1 MTKILFVCHG
11 NICRSA
17 MAECVMTMLIRQRG
31 LEGRLSADSAAT
43 SGEEIGNP
51 IYPPAARKLREKG
64 VPVLPHAARRM
75 TAGDYAGYD
84 LLIGMDDANIR
95 NMNRIA
101 GGDPD
106 GKIRRLMDYTARP
119 GEVADPWYTRD
130 FESAWRDVN
139 EGCQALLDALEKR

>member
-1 MTKILFVCHG
+1 
-11 NICRSA
+11 
-17 MAECVMTMLIRQRG
+17 MTMLIRQRG

-43 SGEEIGNP
+43 SSEEIGNP
-51 IYPPAARKLREKG
+51 IYPPAAQKLRERG